1 MCGIV
6 GYLGQSVCANWLVS
20 ILKKLEYRGYD
31 SSGVA
36 GLNKEGFKL
45 IKKPGQILKLEKSL
59 PKDWEIESGIL
70 HTRWATHGAPSE
82 ENAHPHLSRDKSWA
96 IVHNGIIENAD
107 FLKEK
112 YKLKTI
118 GQTDTEVF
126 TEFLAI
132 KAPENIDEFV
142 KIFDEVQGSYAII
155 CQRTDR
161 KNLFIAKNQSPLYVA
176 EDKSHNILIASDP
189 ICFTGFSK
197 SAFMLKDGIFAEI
210 SDQSICF
217 YDRKGLK
224 KDIEKINVENCQIV
238 CNESEVESFMLKEIF
253 EQPLALKRQVETYKK
268 NNVLR
273 RLDKNFI
280 KKFDRVMFVACGS
293 AFHAGLIGA
302 KYFESL
308 LNLPSEAV
316 VASEFVYNKRVF
328 DKKTLFVLISQS
340 GETADTLKALQ
351 TIKKAGAY
359 SLAITNVAHSSL
371 AQSADLS
378 LDICA
383 GPEIAVAST
392 KAYVCMLSAMYLL
405 AKNVC
410 GEIDQ
415 GFKDILDASNK
426 LLDFDFNK
434 VEALANCLKQEKMVV
449 MIGKNFDYVTALEAA
464 LKLQEIAYIYT
475 MALPAGELKHGYLAL
490 VEEGINIIS
499 FAGEKNLLSKMINAG
514 LEAQSRGGVLTMVSP
529 WSGDGIMLPITN
541 QFLMPIVSIVPMQ
554 YLAYRVS
561 TLKNL
566 SPDKPRN
573 LAKSVTVE

>member
-1 MCGIV
+1 
-6 GYLGQSVCANWLVS
+6 
-20 ILKKLEYRGYD
+20 
-31 SSGVA
+31 
-36 GLNKEGFKL
+36 
-45 IKKPGQILKLEKSL
+45 
-59 PKDWEIESGIL
+59 
-70 HTRWATHGAPSE
+70 
-82 ENAHPHLSRDKSWA
+82 
-96 IVHNGIIENAD
+96 
-107 FLKEK
+107 
-112 YKLKTI
+112 
-118 GQTDTEVF
+118 
-126 TEFLAI
+126 
-132 KAPENIDEFV
+132 
-142 KIFDEVQGSYAII
+142 
-155 CQRTDR
+155 
-161 KNLFIAKNQSPLYVA
+161 
-176 EDKSHNILIASDP
+176 
-189 ICFTGFSK
+189 
-197 SAFMLKDGIFAEI
+197 MLKNGIFAEI

-280 KKFDRVMFVACGS
+280 KKFDRAMFVACGS

-302 KYFESL
+302 KYFETL

-434 VEALANCLKQEKMVV
+434 VEALATCLKQEKMVV

-499 FAGEKNLLSKMINAG
+499 FAGEKNLLPKMINAG

-541 QFLMPIVSIVPMQ
+541 QFLLPIVSIVPMQ